1 MCGLLVVVVAFVCFE
16 LCCVML
22 CAPALSLAFLSI
34 SLYVSPFFLKR
45 VAVYFLLS
53 CVTEMFLVP
62 LFGVFVVFSGCVM
75 FCCKRMLCKDRLVLP

>member
-22 CAPALSLAFLSI
+22 CAPALSLAFLFLSFF
-34 SLYVSPFFLKR
+34 FFLKR

-75 FCCKRMLCKDRLVLP
+75 FCCKRMCM

>member
-22 CAPALSLAFLSI
+22 CAPALSLAFLST
-34 SLYVSPFFLKR
+34 SLYVFPFLKR

>member
-22 CAPALSLAFLSI
+22 CAPALSLAFLSTC
-34 SLYVSPFFLKR
+34 LMYFLLLKR
-45 VAVYFLLS
+45 VAVYSFLS

-75 FCCKRMLCKDRLVLP
+75 FCCKRVCKGRLVLP